1 MKTFVT
7 ILMIACTLNCLGQD
21 NQGTMF
27 LNVDG
32 SQNAYFINTLH
43 IDRDSLVIVRS
54 KKNGHFFAI
63 RNFSE
68 NSLKGNIWNYP
79 ETYLYDDVGHFAGW
93 WFSNMP
99 DSVLPNDVYDS
110 KLNDVNIEFSPSS
123 KSKQYQIV
131 CNNGTPK
138 YYRLV
143 MIRGDAY
150 NHLTVR
156 CVLDGG
162 RKIVKFKDEKAYYKL
177 LMPIW

>member
-1 MKTFVT
+1 MKTLVT
-7 ILMIACTLNCLGQD
+7 IWMVTCTLNGMGQD

-32 SQNAYFINTLH
+32 SQNAYFIDTLH

-63 RNFSE
+63 RNYSE
-68 NSLKGNIWNYP
+68 NSLKGDIWNYP
-79 ETYLYDDVGHFAGW
+79 ETYLYDDLGHFVCW
-93 WFSNMP
+93 QFSNML
-99 DSVLPNDVYDS
+99 DGVLPDDVYDS
-110 KLNDVNIEFSPSS
+110 KLNDVTIEYSPSS
-123 KSKQYQIV
+123 KSKRYQIV
-131 CNNGTPK
+131 CNSGTPK

-150 NHLTVR
+150 NYLTVR

-162 RKIVKFKDEKAYYKL
+162 RKIVKFKNDKAYYKL

>member
-1 MKTFVT
+1 MKTLVI
-7 ILMIACTLNCLGQD
+7 ILMITCTINCLGQD

-32 SQNAYFINTLH
+32 SQNAYFIDTLH
-43 IDRDSLVIVRS
+43 IDSLVIVRS

-63 RNFSE
+63 RNPSKKIFRR
-68 NSLKGNIWNYP
+68 NIWNYP
-79 ETYLYDDVGHFAGW
+79 ETYLYDNLGHYDGW
-93 WFSNMP
+93 WFTNMP
-99 DSVLPNDVYDS
+99 TGGPPNDVLDS
-110 KLNDVNIEFSPSS
+110 KINDVTIEYCPSS
-123 KSKQYQIV
+123 KSKRYQIV
-131 CNNGTPK
+131 CNSGTPK